1 VRVESGELQELIDYL
16 TRTSRLSPAEA
27 QRVVSE
33 VLSYL
38 EETPEEFVRR
48 RHRAL
53 QAEGLSN
60 TAIYMRLEAE
70 LSEWRFRAPKYTP
83 RQIRRLIYG

>member
-1 VRVESGELQELIDYL
+1 MSDPGELEELIAYL
-16 TRTSRLSPAEA
+16 TRTSRLSLEEA
-27 QRVVSE
+27 RRVVEE

-38 EETPEEFVRR
+38 KETPEDFVRR

-53 QAEGLSN
+53 QAAGCSN
-60 TAIYMRLEAE
+60 SAIYLQLAAE
-70 LSEWRFRAPKYTP
+70 LSAWRFRASPYTE